1 MKSKKRKV
9 QKEKISNINM
19 KSKKR
24 KIKKEKKRSNTKSKK
39 RTIKKTNLKLIITAP
54 HWFCLN
60 QDENLCDQNSLID
73 SKLLYLS
80 IKKLLKNKVIY
91 IKPNKIHRSLTDAN
105 RGKKDDKLG
114 IYHPLLKPFLNK
126 IKKGLTRRPKLL
138 LDIHS
143 YSMNNNLPF
152 YLLYIDIGKQKLLCE
167 SYALKICHKCN
178 ISYNPQMIKKGTFD
192 NEIIRL
198 ALEKKS
204 IKLAIIIELS
214 DMNNDYIRNLLI
226 EAIRDVSIEFI
237 EEIL

>member
-1 MKSKKRKV
+1 MKSKKKT
-9 QKEKISNINM
+9 I
-19 KSKKR
+19 KKR
-24 KIKKEKKRSNTKSKK
+24 
-39 RTIKKTNLKLIITAP
+39 KTNLKLIITAP
-54 HWFCLN
+54 HWFCMN

-80 IKKLLKNKVIY
+80 MKKILKNKVIY
-91 IKPNKIHRSLTDAN
+91 IKPNKLHRSLTDAN

-114 IYHPLLKPFLNK
+114 IYHPLLKNFLNK

-143 YSMNNNLPF
+143 YPNNNNLPF
-152 YLLYIDIGKQKLLCE
+152 YLLYLDFDKQKLLCE
-167 SYALKICHKCN
+167 SFASKICHKCN
-178 ISYNPQMIKKGTFD
+178 INYNTQMVREGTYD

-237 EEIL
+237 KDIL

>member
-1 MKSKKRKV
+1 MKTKKKT
-9 QKEKISNINM
+9 
-19 KSKKR
+19 
-24 KIKKEKKRSNTKSKK
+24 IKKT
-39 RTIKKTNLKLIITAP
+39 KTNLKLIITAP
-54 HWFCLN
+54 HWFCMN
-60 QDENLCDQNSLID
+60 QDENLCDQHSLID

-126 IKKGLTRRPKLL
+126 IKKGLNRRPKLL

-143 YSMNNNLPF
+143 YSVNNNLPF
-152 YLLYIDIGKQKLLCE
+152 YLLYIDLGKQKILCE
-167 SYALKICHKCN
+167 SFASKICYKCN
-178 ISYNPQMIKKGTFD
+178 INYNQKMIKTGTLD

-237 EEIL
+237 RDIL

>member
-1 MKSKKRKV
+1 MKSKKK
-9 QKEKISNINM
+9 
-19 KSKKR
+19 
-24 KIKKEKKRSNTKSKK
+24 
-39 RTIKKTNLKLIITAP
+39 TIKKTKTHLKIIITAP
-54 HWFCLN
+54 HWYCLN
-60 QDENLCDQNSLID
+60 KNENLCDQNSLID

-80 IKKLLKNKVIY
+80 IKKILKNKVIY

-114 IYHPLLKPFLNK
+114 IYHPLLKVFLNK
-126 IKKGLTRRPKLL
+126 LKEGLTRRPKLL

-143 YSMNNNLPF
+143 YSMNNNFPF
-152 YLLYIDIGKQKLLCE
+152 YLLYLDYGKQKILCE
-167 SYALKICHKCN
+167 SFAFKICYKCN
-178 ISYNPQMIKKGTFD
+178 ISYNPQMIKKGTPD

-214 DMNNDYIRNLLI
+214 DMNSDYIRNLLI